1 MPRLTLPRST
11 DSAPVLVRRFV
22 QLFVGL
28 FLYGIGIALIVRG
41 ELGVAPW
48 DVLTQG
54 IAKQTGL
61 GFGLIT
67 VLTSGVVLLLWIPL
81 RQRLGF
87 GTVMNALLV
96 GPAADVGLWLIPSG
110 LDLWARIGLLAAGIL
125 VLGAATGLYIGA
137 HFGPGPRDGLMTGL
151 HRVTGWRIWIVRT
164 GIEVIVL
171 GAGWLLGGNV
181 GIGTVAFALLIGPIC
196 GYAIPL
202 FAIKRTERTTASGC
216 PGPGTARRSHA
227 PRDPGRRVTPHR
239 SIRSRFA
246 PTTQRRVGDVGAFL
260 VN

>member
-1 MPRLTLPRST
+1 MELDCIMLRRPT
-11 DSAPVLVRRFV
+11 DPAPVLVRRFV

-61 GFGLIT
+61 NFGLIT
-67 VLTSGVVLLLWIPL
+67 VITSGIVLLLWIPI
-81 RQRLGF
+81 RQKPGF
-87 GTVMNALLV
+87 GTIMNALLV
-96 GPAADVGLWLIPSG
+96 GPFADLGLWLIPSG
-110 LDLWARIGLLAAGIL
+110 LDLWARILLLGAGIV
-125 VLGAATGLYIGA
+125 VLAIATGLYIGA

-164 GIEVIVL
+164 SIEVVVL
-171 GAGWLLGGNV
+171 AIGWALGGDV
-181 GIGTVAFALLIGPIC
+181 GIGTVAFAVLIGPLC

-202 FAIKRTERTTASGC
+202 FAIRRSGAM
-216 PGPGTARRSHA
+216 PAQARPVARRTRAASA
-227 PRDPGRRVTPHR
+227 T
-239 SIRSRFA
+239 S
-246 PTTQRRVGDVGAFL
+246 
-260 VN
+260 